1 MTMTL
6 INWAGST
13 ANQKTTIATRL
24 INLYQNRA
32 WGPQITVIVARKNLD
47 RANNFLIVDQVGSG
61 GATRYDAA
69 FLGGIRENTVGD
81 ALVKYGYVVFEP
93 IVRQSVAD
101 KKAELIALAKFTIQR
116 AIANGVSEIIWCF
129 PDESPIGAWLMER
142 GLLSHTE
149 LREGVTVTIYQE
161 PASAAEA
168 KL

>member
-1 MTMTL
+1 MTMQVATK
-6 INWAGST
+6 
-13 ANQKTTIATRL
+13 NQTTENRL

-32 WGPQITVIVARKNLD
+32 WGPQISLTVARKNIL
-47 RANNFLIVDQVGSG
+47 RPNNFLIVDLVGS
-61 GATRYDAA
+61 RFDAA
-69 FLGGIRENTVGD
+69 FLAGIRENQIGD
-81 ALVKYGYVVFEP
+81 GIVKYGYVVFEP

-101 KKAELIALAKFTIQR
+101 KKAKLFALAKFTIQR
-116 AIANGVSEIIWCF
+116 AVANGVTEIIWCF

-161 PASAAEA
+161 PASAAGA

>member
-1 MTMTL
+1 MTMQVATK
-6 INWAGST
+6 
-13 ANQKTTIATRL
+13 NQTTENRL

-32 WGPQITVIVARKNLD
+32 WGPQISLTVARKNIL
-47 RANNFLIVDQVGSG
+47 RPNNFLIVDLVGS
-61 GATRYDAA
+61 RFDAA
-69 FLGGIRENTVGD
+69 FLAGIRENQIGD
-81 ALVKYGYVVFEP
+81 GIVKYGYVVFEP

>member
-1 MTMTL
+1 MTMQVATK
-6 INWAGST
+6 
-13 ANQKTTIATRL
+13 NQTTENRL

-32 WGPQITVIVARKNLD
+32 WGPQISLTVARKNIL
-47 RANNFLIVDQVGSG
+47 RPNNFLIVDLVGS
-61 GATRYDAA
+61 RFDAA
-69 FLGGIRENTVGD
+69 FLAGIRENQIGD
-81 ALVKYGYVVFEP
+81 GIVKYGYVVFEP

-116 AIANGVSEIIWCF
+116 AIANGVTEIIWCF

>member
-1 MTMTL
+1 MTMQVATK
-6 INWAGST
+6 
-13 ANQKTTIATRL
+13 NQTTENRL

-32 WGPQITVIVARKNLD
+32 WGPQISLTVARKNIL
-47 RANNFLIVDQVGSG
+47 RPNNFLIVDLVGS
-61 GATRYDAA
+61 RFDAA
-69 FLGGIRENTVGD
+69 FLAGIRENQVGD
-81 ALVKYGYVVFEP
+81 GIVKYGYVVFEP

-142 GLLSHTE
+142 GLLKHTE

-161 PASAAEA
+161 LAAAAEA

>member
-1 MTMTL
+1 MTMQVATK
-6 INWAGST
+6 
-13 ANQKTTIATRL
+13 NQTTENRL

-32 WGPQITVIVARKNLD
+32 WGPQISFVVARKNLD

-69 FLGGIRENTVGD
+69 FLAGIRENTVGD

-93 IVRQSVAD
+93 IVRSAVAD
-101 KKAELIALAKFTIQR
+101 KKAESFALAKFTIQR
-116 AIANGVSEIIWCF
+116 AIANGVTEIIWCF
-129 PDESPIGAWLMER
+129 PDGSPIGAWLDER
-142 GLLSHTE
+142 GVQKHTE

-161 PASAAEA
+161 PASAAAA